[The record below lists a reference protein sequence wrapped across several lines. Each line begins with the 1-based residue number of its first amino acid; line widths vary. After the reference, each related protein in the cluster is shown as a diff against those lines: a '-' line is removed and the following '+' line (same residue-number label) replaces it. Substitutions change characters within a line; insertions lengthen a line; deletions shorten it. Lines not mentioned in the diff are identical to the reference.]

1 MLLIELLYIAGNSV
15 SLLEV
20 LKILWTADQTDLLEL
35 PRALV
40 EKSGH
45 LLTCTDA
52 AADRRFGLLLV
63 IGFGKRAAA
72 ARPFALLIIFP
83 EKSPI
88 ALAPFRQDLLL
99 LIICEADRILDRVD
113 DHARRFLILF
123 ESVSVQ
129 QSLINKKY
137 ITLSKSYHHTNQPH

>member
-15 SLLEV
+15 SLLEF

-63 IGFGKRAAA
+63 IGWICYFLSFVKLIEFSIASITTRAA
-72 ARPFALLIIFP
+72 F
-83 EKSPI
+83 
-88 ALAPFRQDLLL
+88 
-99 LIICEADRILDRVD
+99 
-113 DHARRFLILF
+113 
-123 ESVSVQ
+123 
-129 QSLINKKY
+129 
-137 ITLSKSYHHTNQPH
+137 